1 MRVTL
6 NLPDVLIKELLGV
19 AEEKTRSGAIRLAI
33 KDFIRRKKK
42 EKLLSFSSQMRVDLD
57 WDEIEDPELFEA
69 REREKSWRSH

>member
-6 NLPDVLIKELLGV
+6 NISDALIEELLGV
-19 AEEKTRSGAIRLAI
+19 AGEKTKNEAIRLAI

-42 EKLLSFSSQMRVDLD
+42 ERLLSFSSQMRVDLD
-57 WDEIEDPELFEA
+57 WDEIEEPEILEI